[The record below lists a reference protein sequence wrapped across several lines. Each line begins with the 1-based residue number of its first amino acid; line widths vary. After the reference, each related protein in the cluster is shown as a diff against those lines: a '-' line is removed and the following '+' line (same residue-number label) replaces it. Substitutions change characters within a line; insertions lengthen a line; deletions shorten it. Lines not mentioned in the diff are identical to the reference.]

1 MYENIYRIKEIRN
14 DSKGE
19 EIVNNLLE
27 KGWTFISA
35 IQVVTPEAMDI
46 VYVVGAT
53 KDIYES
59 EKKDSNLEKLID
71 ELSS

>member
-35 IQVVTPEAMDI
+35 IQVGTPEAMDI